1 MIRVDPENQSE
12 PAFCVWFV
20 VGVRLSRGAVV
31 EDAVE
36 VGTGAWSQGGQWS
49 DQEDCCW
56 DGFEIAR
63 MECRKGQGLVCR

>member
-31 EDAVE
+31 EDAVGVDHLFVE
-36 VGTGAWSQGGQWS
+36 GDAAGH
-49 DQEDCCW
+49 DDC
-56 DGFEIAR
+56 GR
-63 MECRKGQGLVCR
+63 LMSR